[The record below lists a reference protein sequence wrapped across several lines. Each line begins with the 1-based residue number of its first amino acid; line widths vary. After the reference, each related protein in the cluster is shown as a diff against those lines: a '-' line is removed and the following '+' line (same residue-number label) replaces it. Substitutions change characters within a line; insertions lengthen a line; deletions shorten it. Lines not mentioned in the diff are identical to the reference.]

1 MKSKL
6 QIYHLH
12 AHILCHDV
20 RLSWH
25 LDLDVELD
33 HQPDIAEAEVLLQ
46 PAAEEMLL
54 TLGGKDCPYELD
66 EFKITLK

>member
-1 MKSKL
+1 MNPPL
-6 QIYHLH
+6 RTYHLH

-33 HQPDIAEAEVLLQ
+33 HQPDIPEAEVLLQ
-46 PAAEEMLL
+46 PAAEELLL
-54 TLGGKDCPYELD
+54 TMDGKGCPYELD
-66 EFKITLK
+66 EFKITRK